1 VVSTALGV
9 GLRILYYL
17 VPLFGVLA
25 VVGVICERN
34 VKRLCVSAAM
44 VTGVTALLTAAVVPV
59 AQLLVPGLRQAIAL
73 RAGVIFVDMGT
84 VSFIWPIV
92 MAAGALVLM
101 VGAIVV
107 TAKFLKRRAEK

>member
-1 VVSTALGV
+1 
-9 GLRILYYL
+9 
-17 VPLFGVLA
+17 
-25 VVGVICERN
+25 
-34 VKRLCVSAAM
+34 
-44 VTGVTALLTAAVVPV
+44 
-59 AQLLVPGLRQAIAL
+59 
-73 RAGVIFVDMGT
+73 VDMGT